1 MKHATK
7 KQQKDYNG
15 FAIPILPDT
24 QLGLAMLIAEDEE
37 SHTQPVAVASTID
50 EAKELAQNDMAGRMR
65 SLERGGDPGLCPYE
79 YKVWAQ
85 GIDGDYRIAATFK
98 ASSL

>member
-1 MKHATK
+1 MKNATK

-37 SHTQPVAVASTID
+37 GNTQPVAVASTIS
-50 EAKELAQNDMAGRMR
+50 EAREIAQSDLAGRMR
-65 SLERGGDPGLCPYE
+65 RLESDEDPGLC
-79 YKVWAQ
+79 
-85 GIDGDYRIAATFK
+85 
-98 ASSL
+98 S